1 MVKVKEEAVKRAA
14 KVKLVL
20 LDVHGVMT
28 SNEVLY
34 DDDGRRYR
42 PFSHQDGFGVNA
54 LLVNGIEVA
63 IITRMSKLVAARA
76 KDIGIKRYYESK
88 EKERKYQELLEEL
101 QLTDE
106 QVCYVGD
113 EIIDLAAM
121 KRAGF
126 AVAPSDACAEAKE
139 VAHYVTDAAGGKG
152 VVRELAELILRAQG
166 KWEAFVE
173 LVQRKGWG

>member
-1 MVKVKEEAVKRAA
+1 MVKDREEAVRRAQ

-28 SNEVLY
+28 TNEVLY
-34 DDDGRRYR
+34 DEEGRRLR
-42 PFSHQDGFGVNA
+42 VFSHQDGFGVNA
-54 LLVNGIEVA
+54 LLVNNIEVA
-63 IITRMSKLVAARA
+63 IITRKSQHVAARA

-88 EKERKYQELLEEL
+88 EKEQKYLELLQEL

-106 QVCYVGD
+106 EVCFVGD

-139 VAHYVTDAAGGKG
+139 VAHYVTNAAGGRG
-152 VVRELAELILRAQG
+152 VVRELAEFILRAQG
-166 KWEAFVE
+166 KWEPFVE
-173 LVQRKGWG
+173 LVQKKGWG